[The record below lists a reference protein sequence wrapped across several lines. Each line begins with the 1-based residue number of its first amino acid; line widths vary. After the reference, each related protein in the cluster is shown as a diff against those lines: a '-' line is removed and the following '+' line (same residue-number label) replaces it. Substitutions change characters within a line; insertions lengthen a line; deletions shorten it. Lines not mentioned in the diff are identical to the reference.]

1 MADLNCSATMPM
13 RAEPSTWSRRLPA
26 SGFTLLEVLV
36 ALLLLSL
43 ALVALVRAA
52 GLEGRALSQM
62 RDATVAQWVAS
73 NVIAETRLSRA
84 LPAQGRAEGRTDMAG
99 RRWHWQLDV
108 EATDEVGLYRLDVR
122 VHADAEEDGAV
133 SSSLTGFMRP

>member
-1 MADLNCSATMPM
+1 M
-13 RAEPSTWSRRLPA
+13 RAEPATCARRERA

-52 GLEGRALSQM
+52 GLEARALTQM
-62 RDATVAQWVAS
+62 REATVAQWVAS
-73 NVIAETRLSRA
+73 NVIAETRLRRA

-99 RRWHWQLDV
+99 QRWRWQLDV
-108 EATDEVGLYRLDVR
+108 EATDEAGLFRLDVR
-122 VHADAEEDGAV
+122 VHADTAATDAV
-133 SSSLTGFMRP
+133 SASLTGFMRP